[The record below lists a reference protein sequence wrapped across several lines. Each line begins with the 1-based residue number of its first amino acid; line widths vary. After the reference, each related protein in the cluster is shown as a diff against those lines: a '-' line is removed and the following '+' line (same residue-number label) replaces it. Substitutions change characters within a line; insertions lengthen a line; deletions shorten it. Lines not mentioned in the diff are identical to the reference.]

1 MIITQL
7 KEGLGNQLFQYFFTK
22 SLLQEN
28 YIFDISFYNSIYNKY
43 NRKLEIVNY
52 PIISQNFNFIN
63 DREDFFKKTTDLS
76 LIKDNFKY
84 LNIDIDPNKNYYF
97 DGYWQNK
104 IYLNKTRDLIIKD
117 TCLGGQDLNDK
128 ILNKYPFLK
137 QDTVSIHIRRKDYLS
152 LSEEYHLLDENYYK
166 QAIDMFDKDINIV
179 VFSDDIDWCQKNLNY
194 SNLFFINEGDSALN
208 IHLMSLCKNNIIS
221 NSTFSFWGAYLNQNQ
236 NKKVIAP
243 IKWFKKDYS
252 LMISNNTEEDC
263 AKNIILDDW
272 TRI

>member
-43 NRKLEIVNY
+43 NRKLEIINY

-63 DREDFFKKTTDLS
+63 DREDFFKKTSDLS

-104 IYLNKTRDLIIKD
+104 IYLNKTRDSIIKD
-117 TCLGGQDLNDK
+117 TYLGGQELNDK

-137 QDTVSIHIRRKDYLS
+137 EETVSVHIRRKDYLS
-152 LSEEYHLLDENYYK
+152 LSEQYHLLDENYYK
-166 QAIDMFDKDINIV
+166 QAIDMFGKDMNIV
-179 VFSDDIDWCQKNLNY
+179 IFSDDIDWCQKNLNY
-194 SNLFFINEGDSALN
+194 NNLFFINEGDSALS
-208 IHLMSLCKNNIIS
+208 IYLMSLCKNNIIS

-236 NKKVIAP
+236 NKKVVAP
-243 IKWFKKDYS
+243 INWFKKDYS